1 MYFSDSIILYNV
13 KPTQEKV
20 ITEKEP
26 HREPATPEEIWNILR
41 AVSEEQKK
49 SSHCEGPT
57 SWRTL

>member
-1 MYFSDSIILYNV
+1 MEN
-13 KPTQEKV
+13 
-20 ITEKEP
+20 EP

-49 SSHCEGPT
+49 ASHCEGPT